1 MKVLILSCNTGGGH
15 NAAAQA
21 IAEAIREHGE
31 CAEVLDY
38 LSLAGKGVSK
48 LVGDG
53 YVKVVKKAPAMFGV
67 AYKLG
72 MVVSRLM
79 KKSPVYYANAR
90 MARYLEEYLQE
101 NPVDA
106 IVMPHLYPAETITY
120 MRRNGFALPLT
131 VAVMTD
137 YTCIPFW
144 EETDC
149 DYYITPHKKLHPE
162 IIKRGIPAYKLK
174 AFGIPVSRQCR
185 EDISRE
191 QARDMLGLE
200 QEKKYFLLAAG
211 SMGTKAIVHIL
222 ELLLAMR
229 SKKENL
235 VVICGSNQKLKKKLQ
250 QKYKNR
256 KEVRLVGYTKKMPL
270 YLKACDVIFTKPGGL
285 TSTEAAVSGIPIVHI
300 RPIPGCETKN
310 VEFFQKH
317 GMSIGKRSF
326 VGQVRAGEK
335 LLDREKLRVE
345 MQEAQK
351 KNSRPEAAERICKL
365 LEELVGKANEMI
377 D

>member
-1 MKVLILSCNTGGGH
+1 MFERVMICDAQGTYGDK
-15 NAAAQA
+15 QA
-21 IAEAIREHGE
+21 IKREKELFRRMIASRVDGIIF
-31 CAEVLDY
+31 
-38 LSLAGKGVSK
+38 VSSVSTENREK
-48 LVGDG
+48 YFSQIKKQANKYKNIPLVSIERDLTSVGIDSVYFDG
-53 YVKVVKKAPAMFGV
+53 
-67 AYKLG
+67 
-72 MVVSRLM
+72 
-79 KKSPVYYANAR
+79 YANAR

-300 RPIPGCETKN
+300 RPIPGCETEN
-310 VEFFQKH
+310 RRFFRML
-317 GMSIGKRSF
+317 GR
-326 VGQVRAGEK
+326 
-335 LLDREKLRVE
+335 
-345 MQEAQK
+345 
-351 KNSRPEAAERICKL
+351 
-365 LEELVGKANEMI
+365 
-377 D
+377 

>member
-1 MKVLILSCNTGGGH
+1 MKVLILSCNT
-15 NAAAQA
+15 AAQA
-21 IAEAIREHGE
+21 IAEAIREHGD

-38 LSLAGKGVSK
+38 LSLAGNGVSK

-174 AFGIPVSRQCR
+174 VSRQCR

-256 KEVRLVGYTKKMPL
+256 KERLSVT
-270 YLKACDVIFTKPGGL
+270 
-285 TSTEAAVSGIPIVHI
+285 
-300 RPIPGCETKN
+300 
-310 VEFFQKH
+310 QKRCLF
-317 GMSIGKRSF
+317 I
-326 VGQVRAGEK
+326 
-335 LLDREKLRVE
+335 
-345 MQEAQK
+345 
-351 KNSRPEAAERICKL
+351 
-365 LEELVGKANEMI
+365 
-377 D
+377 

>member
-21 IAEAIREHGE
+21 IAEAIREHGD

-38 LSLAGKGVSK
+38 LCLAGNGVSK

-53 YVKVVKKAPAMFGV
+53 YVEVVKKAPAVFGM

-72 MVVSRLM
+72 MAVSKMM

-90 MARYLEEYLQE
+90 MARYLEEYLQK

-120 MRRNGFALPLT
+120 MRRNGVVLPFT
-131 VAVMTD
+131 VVVMTD

-162 IIKRGIPAYKLK
+162 IVKRGIPEYKLK
-174 AFGIPVSRQCR
+174 AFGIPVSGKCR
-185 EDISRE
+185 KYIPKE
-191 QARDMLGLE
+191 QARSMLGLE
-200 QEKKYFLLAAG
+200 QKKKYFLLAAG

-229 SKKENL
+229 SKNENI

-250 QKYKNR
+250 KKYKNR
-256 KEVRLVGYTKKMPL
+256 KEVMVVGYTKKMPI

-300 RPIPGCETKN
+300 RPIPGCETEN
-310 VEFFQKH
+310 RRFFQKS
-317 GMSIGKRSF
+317 GMSVSRKTAI
-326 VGQVRAGEK
+326 GQVVSGVRLMHDEK
-335 LLDREKLRVE
+335 KVKRML
-345 MQEAQK
+345 EAQK
-351 KNSRPEAAERICKL
+351 REINPDAS
-365 LEELVGKANEMI
+365 EELYCFLKENTKKLHK
-377 D
+377 